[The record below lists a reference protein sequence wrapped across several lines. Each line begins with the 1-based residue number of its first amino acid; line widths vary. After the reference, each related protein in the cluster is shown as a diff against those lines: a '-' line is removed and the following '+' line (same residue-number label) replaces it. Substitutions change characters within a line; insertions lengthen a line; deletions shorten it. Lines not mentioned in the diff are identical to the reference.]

1 MTYCI
6 DTSGL
11 LDGWKRYYPPDIFPI
26 IWDNVSDLI
35 DAAGLIAPEEV
46 REELRMGADDLYDW
60 VCAREQ
66 MFVPL
71 TIEIQTAV
79 ADILAVHP
87 QWVPT
92 DRSRNMADP
101 FVVAV
106 ARAKGCTV
114 VSGEL
119 WGNSPRPDRVK
130 IPNVCDS
137 FGIQHIQFLDMMR
150 EQGWVFTR

>member
-1 MTYCI
+1 MPYCI

-71 TIEIQTAV
+71 TMEIQMAV

-114 VSGEL
+114 VSGEQ
-119 WGNSPRPDRVK
+119 WGTSPRPDRVK
-130 IPNVCDS
+130 IPNVCAS
-137 FGIQHIQFLDMMR
+137 FGIHHIQFLDMMR

>member
-1 MTYCI
+1 MPYCI

-35 DAAGLIAPEEV
+35 DAGDLIAPEEV
-46 REELRMGADDLYDW
+46 REEIRIGADDLYDW
-60 VCAREQ
+60 ACAREQ

-79 ADILAVHP
+79 ADILAVHSH
-87 QWVPT
+87 WVPT

-106 ARAKGCTV
+106 ARAQGCTV

-119 WGNSPRPDRVK
+119 WSNSARPDRVK
-130 IPNVCDS
+130 IPNVFVS

>member
-1 MTYCI
+1 LPYSI

-35 DAAGLIAPEEV
+35 DAGGLIAPEEV
-46 REELRMGADDLYDW
+46 REELRIGADDLYDW
-60 VCAREQ
+60 ACVREQ

-71 TIEIQTAV
+71 TLEIQTAV
-79 ADILAVHP
+79 ANILAVHP
-87 QWVPT
+87 QWVPA

-106 ARAKGCTV
+106 AMANDCTV

-119 WGNSPRPDRVK
+119 WSNSPRPDRVK
-130 IPNVCDS
+130 IPNVCNS

-150 EQGWVFTR
+150 EQGWVFAR